1 VKVEKQKQQQL
12 SGMELVNLKEKT
24 EMATSQQRIAEIEKQ
39 EQTLAE
45 EKKKLLEA
53 SKAEDLEAVKKL
65 CKLHGF
71 TATQLRG
78 CLATKGNKKKTA
90 AIAKPAAK
98 KTLAKKAAKK

>member
-1 VKVEKQKQQQL
+1 
-12 SGMELVNLKEKT
+12 
-24 EMATSQQRIAEIEKQ
+24 MATSQQRIAEIEKQ

-53 SKAEDLEAVKKL
+53 SKAEDLETVKKL

-78 CLATKGNKKKTA
+78 CLATKGSKKKSATA
-90 AIAKPAAK
+90 VKPAAK
-98 KTLAKKAAKK
+98 KPAAKKAAKK